1 MRSAAGVMTIGL
13 ASLLVSGCT
22 SSLQSESLSPTANR
36 VGIGYVLPFTQYAMS
51 VTWRLDYCPADAAAE
66 EKAARVVVKTEA
78 TRGSADD
85 ATLAYMIDP
94 NDLQSITNITTFG
107 AKWIDGTNQL
117 SSINASVEDRTGQII
132 GNLTKTAVSAIKLLA
147 GPGGGSDTYTPCSDT
162 AKAALAKA
170 KTAKAELDLK
180 TAAVEAATEELGS
193 IKKVVEALGDS
204 IDDAT
209 KKRYAD
215 AITKL
220 TTAQETQNDAAEALA
235 KAQKAISFTRKFS
248 WPADGNTF
256 SSGGYDIDPTIL
268 TKWIPGGKAP
278 KIFLQIDRIGSFGRS
293 PTQPGIAAPDS
304 KLKGLRYRMP
314 AKGQLLACTKEKC
327 GLNSAVGVDQPAYLD
342 QASILANFEGPIAQL
357 GYVNVLSFKTRTFGT
372 NSFSAEFNSDASLKS
387 VAFEQ
392 KAAALEQ
399 ATGVLADT
407 TSQLATALDPT
418 TRLKAKTDYLKAL
431 KDQRDAQTA
440 LVPAAADPNA
450 QSVSSLNSETSLLNA
465 QIANLEAQIA
475 LDALKAKRPQ

>member
-1 MRSAAGVMTIGL
+1 MKRSTGILTIGL
-13 ASLLVSGCT
+13 ASMLASGCT
-22 SSLQSESLSPTANR
+22 KSLQSESLSPTGSR
-36 VGIGYVLPFTQYAMS
+36 VGIGYVLPFTQYAMA
-51 VTWRLDYCPADAAAE
+51 VTWRLDYCPADGTAE

-78 TRGSADD
+78 TKGSADD

-117 SSINASVEDRTGQII
+117 ASINASVEDRTGQII

-147 GPGGGSDTYTPCSDT
+147 GPGAAGDTYTPCSDT

-180 TAAVEAATEELGS
+180 TTAVEAATEELAS
-193 IKKVVEALGDS
+193 IKKVVDALGDS

-209 KKRYAD
+209 RKRYAD

-220 TTAQETQNDAAEALA
+220 TVAQETQNVATEALA

-256 SSGGYDIDPTIL
+256 SSSGYDIDPATL

-278 KIFLQIDRIGSFGRS
+278 SIFLQIDRIGSFGRS
-293 PTQPGIAAPDS
+293 PTAPGTAAPAS
-304 KLKGLRYRMP
+304 TLKGLRYRMP
-314 AKGQLLACTKEKC
+314 AKGQLLVCTKAQC
-327 GLNSAVGVDQPAYLD
+327 GLNSAIGVDQPSHLD
-342 QASILANFEGPIAQL
+342 HASILANFEGPVAQL

-372 NSFSAEFNSDASLKS
+372 NSFSAEFNGDSSLKS
-387 VAFEQ
+387 VSFEQ

-407 TSQLATALDPT
+407 SSQLATALDPT

-431 KDQRDAQTA
+431 KDERDAQA
-440 LVPAAADPNA
+440 GLVPAAADPNA
-450 QSVSSLNSETSLLNA
+450 QSVSTLNSETSLLNA
-465 QIANLEAQIA
+465 HIANLEAQIA